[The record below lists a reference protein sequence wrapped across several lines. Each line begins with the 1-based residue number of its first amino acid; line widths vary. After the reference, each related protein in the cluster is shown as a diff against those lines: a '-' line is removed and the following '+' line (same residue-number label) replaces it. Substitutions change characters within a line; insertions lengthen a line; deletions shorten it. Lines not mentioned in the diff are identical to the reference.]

1 MTYIDT
7 RHVSALLKRELT
19 AAFPGVKFS
28 VRKGALSLSVSWTDG
43 PSSDA
48 VEDIARAMKGS
59 TWSPMDSCYKKTG
72 NLVTVVIDGQ
82 DVTGEPLVDHVST
95 HRTVSD
101 DARADAVALWSAEH
115 DGAEPAGMADA
126 FVCGGLVIR
135 EGWADTQVTQ
145 IANEVV
151 LPRRWAAHQKPA
163 AAKAPAKKA
172 APARAKASPAAAP
185 TSAVAPAPA
194 APTVHV
200 IAHSDERGIHVTGT
214 RRRDGFART
223 LRALGFDWHRK
234 PNYWFIPGTEGS
246 DGAARVDELR
256 TALQQAGMEFADQPA
271 PAAPAA
277 PAAGEPSAVVEV
289 AELVEE
295 LPAVVPPAQAS
306 AARRLRSVPRSTSYE
321 ETVMGDLREYISD
334 APGIGVRTAAASTA
348 VIGRKVRT
356 GVIREDHLTGTLAA
370 ATAAV
375 TAKAVRDMRAQGLT
389 HEQIKQ
395 RLEGKRAE
403 ARRARDVGHVA
414 VADAM
419 IAAHAGIV
427 ADEEAAAPAAVAD
440 QAPPPALPPV
450 KNAPQLEPP
459 MLAGPGIEAGPHR
472 IVNTGERVD
481 GPGSAY
487 AFACLNDCGVRARL
501 VEFDGLRCTGPA
513 MLTYAAE
520 RARGLLNDVTLRDA
534 ERFGVELRPAAL
546 ALPGFPDD
554 APRETGEGGV
564 TDWCDRE
571 QARRRLTTLLRTDAT
586 HRWHRGELR
595 LLLDGDHLASFRPVA
610 ADDPAEEDT
619 PAAPADYRSVPV
631 PADIAEAW
639 EQSTGAAWR
648 AGVDSALAAPL
659 ARVRTL

>member
-7 RHVSALLKRELT
+7 RHVSALLKRELI

-43 PSSDA
+43 PASDA

-82 DVTGEPLVDHVST
+82 EVTGEPLVDHVST

-101 DARADAVALWSAEH
+101 DARAEAVALWSAEH
-115 DGAEPAGMADA
+115 GGAEPTGMKAS
-126 FVCGGLVIR
+126 FVCGGLAIR
-135 EGWADTQVTQ
+135 DGVADTQVTQ
-145 IANEVV
+145 IANDVV
-151 LPRRWAAHQKPA
+151 LPRRWAAHQKAA

-185 TSAVAPAPA
+185 TSAAAPAPA

-223 LRALGFDWHRK
+223 LRDLGFDWHRK
-234 PNYWFIPGTEGS
+234 PKFWFIPGTEGP
-246 DGAARVDELR
+246 DGAACLDEVR
-256 TALQQAGMEFADQPA
+256 TALQQAGMTFADDQPA
-271 PAAPAA
+271 PAAEEPA
-277 PAAGEPSAVVEV
+277 AVVEV
-289 AELVEE
+289 AELVDE
-295 LPAVVPPAQAS
+295 LPAVVPPAQAP
-306 AARRLRSVPRSTSYE
+306 AARRLRSVPRPTSYE
-321 ETVMGDLREYISD
+321 DTVMGDLREYISD

-375 TAKAVRDMRAQGLT
+375 TAKAVREMRAQGLT

-395 RLEGKRAE
+395 RLERKRAE
-403 ARRARDVGHVA
+403 AQHARSVARVA

-427 ADEEAAAPAAVAD
+427 ADEEAAALAAVAD
-440 QAPPPALPPV
+440 QAPPPALAPV

-472 IVNTGERVD
+472 IVNTGEYVD

-520 RARGLLNDVTLRDA
+520 RATGLLDDVTLRDA

-564 TDWCDRE
+564 TDWCDRQ

-586 HRWHRGELR
+586 HRWYRGELR
-595 LLLDGDHLASFRPVA
+595 LLLDGAHLASFRPVA
-610 ADDPAEEDT
+610 AEAPAEEDT

-639 EQSTGAAWR
+639 EQPTGAAWR
-648 AGVDSALAAPL
+648 AGVDGALAAPL
-659 ARVRTL
+659 TRARTL